1 MALKEVAKV
10 SDGKVSK
17 LFAIIVANHK
27 QTGVIMIKTIIKDTF
42 FLGQSSQRA
51 SKEDLYIAQDLQDTI
66 DYHRESCVGLAANM
80 IGYQK
85 RVIIISM
92 GFVDLV
98 MFNPELV
105 SKSDPFD
112 TEESCL
118 SLTGTRPTKRYRQI
132 SVTYRDSNWMTK
144 TITLRDFPA
153 QICQH
158 ELDHLEGII
167 I

>member
-1 MALKEVAKV
+1 
-10 SDGKVSK
+10 
-17 LFAIIVANHK
+17 
-27 QTGVIMIKTIIKDTF
+27 MIKNIVKDTF
-42 FLGQSSQRA
+42 FLGQKSQRA
-51 SKEDLYIAQDLQDTI
+51 NKEDLYIGQDLQDTLN
-66 DYHRESCVGLAANM
+66 YHRESCVGLAANM

-98 MFNPELV
+98 MFNPEIV
-105 SKSDPFD
+105 AKSEPFD

-118 SLTGTRPTKRYRQI
+118 SLTGARPTKRYRQI

-144 TITLRDFPA
+144 TITLKDFPA

>member
-1 MALKEVAKV
+1 
-10 SDGKVSK
+10 
-17 LFAIIVANHK
+17 
-27 QTGVIMIKTIIKDTF
+27 MIKTIVKDIF
-42 FLGQSSQRA
+42 FLGQKSQRA
-51 SKEDLYIAQDLQDTI
+51 TKEDLYIGQDLQDTLN
-66 DYHRESCVGLAANM
+66 YHRETCLGLAANM

-98 MFNPELV
+98 MFNPEIV
-105 SKSDPFD
+105 AKSEPFD
-112 TEESCL
+112 AEESCL
-118 SLTGTRPTKRYRQI
+118 SLTGSRLTKRYRQI

-144 TITLRDFPA
+144 TITLKDLPA

>member
-1 MALKEVAKV
+1 
-10 SDGKVSK
+10 
-17 LFAIIVANHK
+17 
-27 QTGVIMIKTIIKDTF
+27 MIKTIIKDTF

-51 SKEDLYIAQDLQDTI
+51 SKEDLYIAQDLQDTL

-158 ELDHLEGII
+158 ELDHLDGII

>member
-1 MALKEVAKV
+1 
-10 SDGKVSK
+10 
-17 LFAIIVANHK
+17 
-27 QTGVIMIKTIIKDTF
+27 MIKTIIKDTF

-51 SKEDLYIAQDLQDTI
+51 SKEDLYIAQDLQDTL
-66 DYHRESCVGLAANM
+66 DYHREGCVGLAANM

-144 TITLRDFPA
+144 TITLRYFPA

>member
-1 MALKEVAKV
+1 
-10 SDGKVSK
+10 
-17 LFAIIVANHK
+17 
-27 QTGVIMIKTIIKDTF
+27 MIKTIVKDIF
-42 FLGQSSQRA
+42 FLGQKSQRA
-51 SKEDLYIAQDLQDTI
+51 SKEDLYIGQDLEDTLN
-66 DYHRESCVGLAANM
+66 YHRETCLGLAANM

-85 RVIIISM
+85 RVIIISL
-92 GFVDLV
+92 GFVELV
-98 MFNPELV
+98 MFNPEIV
-105 SKSDPFD
+105 AKSEPFN

-118 SLTGTRPTKRYRQI
+118 SLTGSRPTKRYRQI

-144 TITLRDFPA
+144 TITLKDLPA